1 MESVEMKRKSIPMSF
16 AEYEVLEH
24 PFGWKVEYWDGQAHL
39 TPREM
44 CVTTR
49 IDLSPRCLTQNYALI
64 PAHPNFTE
72 QMIGGYFEV
81 FVDSVEFCDWT
92 AEQVHHSAEKC
103 IGHYFAGTR
112 GKSLPA
118 SVIAL
123 EPDSQKLAGL
133 ALFILTK
140 EQKPYLRLLY
150 VRPQF
155 QRTGVATAMVAW
167 GINALIEA
175 NFQALLSTYHI
186 CNEESRLW
194 HHRFGFQDNYD
205 PYYIRF
211 KLAWLTQEIWRREQ
225 LGLSQGLD
233 VLIQE
238 RDKWQSQFDPETW
251 Y

>member
-1 MESVEMKRKSIPMSF
+1 MKRKCIPMTF

-39 TPREM
+39 TPREV

-49 IDLSPRCLTQNYALI
+49 IDLSPRSLTQNYALI

-92 AEQVHHSAEKC
+92 VEQVQDNAEKC

-112 GKSLPA
+112 GESLPA

-123 EPDSQKLAGL
+123 EPDSHKLAGL
-133 ALFILTK
+133 ALFILTR
-140 EQKPYLRLLY
+140 EQKPHLRLLY

-155 QRTGVATAMVAW
+155 QRKGVATAMVDW
-167 GINALIEA
+167 GINSLIES
-175 NFQALLSTYHI
+175 NFQELFSTYHI

-211 KLAWLTQEIWRREQ
+211 KLAWLTQEIWRRKKLE
-225 LGLSQGLD
+225 LLEGLD

-238 RDKWQSQFDPETW
+238 RDECQSQFDPEDW